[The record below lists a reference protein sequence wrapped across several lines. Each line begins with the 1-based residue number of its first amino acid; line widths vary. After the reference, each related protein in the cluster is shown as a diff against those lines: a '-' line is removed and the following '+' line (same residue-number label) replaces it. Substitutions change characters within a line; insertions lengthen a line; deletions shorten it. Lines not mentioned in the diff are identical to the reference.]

1 MITRN
6 RLPSRSLLN
15 ATIAI
20 LALLSIGHATA
31 QLPQG
36 TPSLAPMIE
45 RVSPAVVNIS
55 VSGSVAVDTPLAD
68 DPLFRR
74 FFQLPPD
81 GRRDFQSA
89 GSGVIVDATRG
100 HIVTNHHVVENAQDI
115 TITLLDNRSFHA
127 EVVGSDQASDLA
139 VLQIDARDLTE
150 IAFADSAGLRVGDFV
165 VAIGNPFGF
174 SNTVTSGIVSGLGRN
189 NVNPDRDAY
198 EDFIQTD
205 ASINPGNS
213 GGALVDLEGR
223 LVGVNSAILS
233 RNGGNIGIGF
243 AIPVNMARNVMAQL
257 VEFGSVSRGL
267 LGVVIMSITPEL
279 AEVYG
284 LPDTSG
290 ALVTAVTPD
299 SAAENA
305 GLSIDDVI
313 TSINDQRVRDSGAL
327 RNTIGLL
334 RPGERVRVGFLRN
347 GREQVVT
354 AVLNP
359 LSAETRALPTPEQI
373 APDPI
378 FSGAELQ
385 PNEERGGVTG
395 LLVARVEADSAAAER
410 GLRNGDVIT
419 HINRQV
425 VRTEAEARAL
435 VADAR
440 SVILRVQRGNRDL
453 LILMR

>member
-1 MITRN
+1 M
-6 RLPSRSLLN
+6 PSAIFATLLFS
-15 ATIAI
+15 I
-20 LALLSIGHATA
+20 LGSAAA

-89 GSGVIVDATRG
+89 GSGVIVDAELG
-100 HIVTNHHVVENAQDI
+100 YIVTNHHVVENAQDI

-127 EVVGSDQASDLA
+127 QVVGSDQASDLA
-139 VLQIDARDLTE
+139 VLQIEPQSLTE
-150 IAFADSAGLRVGDFV
+150 IEFADSAALKVGDFV

-279 AEVYG
+279 ADVYG

-313 TSINDQRVRDSGAL
+313 ISINGERIRDSGAL

-334 RPGERVRVGFLRN
+334 RPGEPVRVGFVRN
-347 GREQVVT
+347 GREEVAT
-354 AVLNP
+354 AVLNS
-359 LSAETRALPTPEQI
+359 LTAETARATPALEDI
-373 APDPI
+373 IEPEPI
-378 FSGAELQ
+378 FSGAELV
-385 PNEERGGVTG
+385 PNEDRGGVTG
-395 LLVARVEADSAAAER
+395 LLVSRVDAGSAAAER

-425 VRTEAEARAL
+425 VRTDSEARAL